1 MISRNSAALIQDNP
15 PVCIDASALPSTD
28 DAEGLIAVGA
38 GRLRLRVMI
47 HRADISDLRPLVILN
62 SVDFPMPPS
71 EAFCEKMWAAG
82 FQVIFIERPGFGTS
96 PALPKAVLQD
106 AQIDNGAAVATEASL
121 IYMLLSQMELKD
133 IVLLGMGSANPVC
146 YRLARMHSEIELSIF
161 SNAMFNQDIWGVFRP
176 KWFQAMLRQTVGSKP
191 GLHFATYGVKY
202 QLRRA
207 PMTFYRQLLQKSPGD
222 IRYFEANK
230 TAFLEA
236 SRLIRR
242 IEASTFNYDLKMSL
256 SRDDSLKTGF
266 FEGVNGVVFSGQETT
281 DLWKSQ
287 MEAEAGRLNLPT
299 VYAPHG
305 DLFAPYASPEFL
317 IRTIGERTKVRKKA
331 PLPFG

>member
-1 MISRNSAALIQDNP
+1 MSRSSAVAIPEDTFVSMN
-15 PVCIDASALPSTD
+15 AATAPSV
-28 DAEGLIAVGA
+28 AENDELMAIGSGS
-38 GRLRLRVMI
+38 LRLRVVI
-47 HRADISDLRPLVILN
+47 HNPDSSDLRPLVILN

-71 EAFCEKMWAAG
+71 ETFCEKMSAAG
-82 FQVIFIERPGFGTS
+82 YQVIFIERPGFGTS
-96 PALPKAVLQD
+96 PALPKAVLND
-106 AQIDNGAAVATEASL
+106 AQIRNGAAVAAEAAL
-121 IYMLLSQMELKD
+121 IYMLLSQLDLKD

-146 YRLARMHSEIELSIF
+146 YRLARMHPEIELSIF

-222 IRYFEANK
+222 IRYFEENK
-230 TAFLEA
+230 AAFLSA
-236 SRLIRR
+236 SRLIRK

-256 SRDDSLKTGF
+256 SADENLKDGF
-266 FEGVNGVVFSGQETT
+266 FGGVNGVVFSGEETT

-287 MEAEAGRLNLPT
+287 MEAEAQRLNLPT

-305 DLFAPYASPEFL
+305 DLFAPYASPDFL
-317 IRTIGERTKVRKKA
+317 ITTIDDHTKARKKA
-331 PLPFG
+331 PIPLG